1 MLDVLVVADQPLGP
15 GEAVT
20 RSYTPASARQ
30 TNIIIHIYCSS
41 DTSPPKVRSPA
52 FCWKPL
58 RSSLSARR
66 IAFCYSS

>member
-1 MLDVLVVADQPLGP
+1 MLFVADSDKLVTLSDGSQWCCDVLDVLVVADQPLGP

-41 DTSPPKVRSPA
+41 DTSPPKVQ
-52 FCWKPL
+52 
-58 RSSLSARR
+58 
-66 IAFCYSS
+66 